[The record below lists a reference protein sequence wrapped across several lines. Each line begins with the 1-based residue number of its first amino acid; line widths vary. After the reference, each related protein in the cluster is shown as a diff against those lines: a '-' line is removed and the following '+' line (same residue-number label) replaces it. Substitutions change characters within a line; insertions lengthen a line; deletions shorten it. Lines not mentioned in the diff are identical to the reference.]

1 MIDASSADKLS
12 EIELAVL
19 DPMPEV
25 IVPVENAVVL
35 AKTGELTLVEKIQA
49 KFADQDFNQRLG
61 VSTSVVIELYKIL
74 SSSLLI
80 LFVPQ
85 DCNGEA
91 CTLSDNMVATN
102 GFYHFALAFNF
113 FTLAAFLL
121 LYRVEVIRENRLIK
135 YLDVNSE
142 LPNDN
147 EQVEQRLQILPID
160 KRDKIISID
169 KYYQTLGYA
178 SIVIFIMNLVF
189 SSVVVNEYYLGNQTT
204 TTMITYALVMVSKLS
219 SVYAVANTD
228 KNVFYSAYLKANV
241 QYNDVDKD
249 IVKTIEG

>member
-1 MIDASSADKLS
+1 MIDATSADKLS
-12 EIELAVL
+12 EIELVV
-19 DPMPEV
+19 DPIPDV
-25 IVPVENAVVL
+25 APVENIVVL
-35 AKTGELTLVEKIQA
+35 AKTDEMTVVEKIQA

-61 VSTSVVIELYKIL
+61 VSTGVAIELYKVL

-85 DCNGEA
+85 NCNGQA

-113 FTLAAFLL
+113 FTLASFLV
-121 LYRVEVIRENRLIK
+121 LYRIEVIRENRLIK
-135 YLDVNSE
+135 YLDVNAE

-147 EQVEQRLQILPID
+147 EQVEQRLQILPSD

-169 KYYQTLGYA
+169 KYYQAMGYA
-178 SIVIFIMNLVF
+178 SIIIFIMNLVF

-204 TTMITYALVMVSKLS
+204 TTMITNTLVMVSKLA

-241 QYNDVDKD
+241 QYNDVDND

>member
-12 EIELAVL
+12 EIELAVV
-19 DPMPEV
+19 DPIPDL
-25 IVPVENAVVL
+25 VPIVENAIVL
-35 AKTGELTLVEKIQA
+35 AKTDELTLLEKIQA

-61 VSTSVVIELYKIL
+61 VSTGVAIELYKVL

-85 DCNGEA
+85 NCNGEA
-91 CTLSDNMVATN
+91 CSLSDNMVASS

-113 FTLAAFLL
+113 FTLAAFLV
-121 LYRVEVIRENRLIK
+121 LYRIEVIRENRLIK
-135 YLDVNSE
+135 YLDVNAE

-147 EQVEQRLQILPID
+147 EQVEQRLQILPSD

-169 KYYQTLGYA
+169 KYYQAMGYA
-178 SIVIFIMNLVF
+178 SIIIFIMNLVF

-204 TTMITYALVMVSKLS
+204 TTMITNTLVMVSKLA

>member
-1 MIDASSADKLS
+1 
-12 EIELAVL
+12 
-19 DPMPEV
+19 
-25 IVPVENAVVL
+25 
-35 AKTGELTLVEKIQA
+35 LTLIDKIQA
-49 KFADQDFNQRLG
+49 KFTDQDFNQRLG
-61 VSTSVVIELYKIL
+61 VSSSVVIELYKIL

-85 DCNGEA
+85 NCNGEA
-91 CTLSDNMVATN
+91 CTLSDNMVGTT

-113 FTLAAFLL
+113 FTLASFLL
-121 LYRVEVIRENRLIK
+121 LYRVEVIRENSLIK

-147 EQVEQRLQILPID
+147 EHVEQRLQILPSE

-178 SIVIFIMNLVF
+178 SIFIFIMNLVF
-189 SSVVVNEYYLGNQTT
+189 SSVVVNQYYLSNQTT
-204 TTMITYALVMVSKLS
+204 TTMITYTLVMVSKLS
-219 SVYAVANTD
+219 SVYTVANTE

-241 QYNDVDKD
+241 QYNDIDKD
-249 IVKTIEG
+249 IIMIDSGL

>member
-1 MIDASSADKLS
+1 MIGNSVDKLS
-12 EIELAVL
+12 EIELAIVEP
-19 DPMPEV
+19 DVP
-25 IVPVENAVVL
+25 IVPSKNAVVL
-35 AKTGELTLVEKIQA
+35 AKHSEMTLVEKIQA

-61 VSTSVVIELYKIL
+61 VSTSVAIELYKVL

-85 DCNGEA
+85 NCNGEA
-91 CTLSDNMVATN
+91 CTLSDNMVGTY

-113 FTLAAFLL
+113 FTLATFLV
-121 LYRVEVIRENRLIK
+121 LYRIEVIRENRLIK
-135 YLDVNSE
+135 YLDVNSV

-147 EQVEQRLQILPID
+147 EQVELRLQMLPTD

-169 KYYQTLGYA
+169 KYYQSMGYT
-178 SIVIFIMNLVF
+178 SIIIFILNLVF
-189 SSVVVNEYYLGNQTT
+189 SSVIVNKYYLSNQTT

-241 QYNDVDKD
+241 QYNDIDKD
-249 IVKTIEG
+249 VLKTIEG

>member
-12 EIELAVL
+12 EIELAVV
-19 DPMPEV
+19 DPIPDV
-25 IVPVENAVVL
+25 APVENTVVL
-35 AKTGELTLVEKIQA
+35 AKPDELTLVEKIQA

-61 VSTSVVIELYKIL
+61 VSSGVAIELYKVL

-85 DCNGEA
+85 NCNGQA
-91 CTLSDNMVATN
+91 CTLSDNMVASS

-113 FTLAAFLL
+113 FTLASFLV
-121 LYRVEVIRENRLIK
+121 LYRIEVIRENRLIK
-135 YLDVNSE
+135 YLDVNAE

-147 EQVEQRLQILPID
+147 EQVEQRLQILPSD

-169 KYYQTLGYA
+169 KYYQAMGYA
-178 SIVIFIMNLVF
+178 SIIIFIMNLVF

-204 TTMITYALVMVSKLS
+204 TTMITNTLVMVSKLA

-241 QYNDVDKD
+241 QYNDVDND

>member
-1 MIDASSADKLS
+1 MIDDKPV
-12 EIELAVL
+12 EIELAVVEPIP
-19 DPMPEV
+19 D
-25 IVPVENAVVL
+25 IVPIVENSVVL
-35 AKTGELTLVEKIQA
+35 AKPSEMTLFEKIQA

-113 FTLAAFLL
+113 FTLAAFLV
-121 LYRVEVIRENRLIK
+121 LYRIEVIRENRLIK

-147 EQVEQRLQILPID
+147 EQVEQRLQMLPID

-169 KYYQTLGYA
+169 KYYQAMGYA
-178 SIVIFIMNLVF
+178 SIIIFIMNLVF

-204 TTMITYALVMVSKLS
+204 TTMITNTLVMVSKLS